1 MIKITQI
8 AVAHFGNRRY
18 VMAWRYTQAGKE
30 MRCPSSEDGVYVEGP
45 LRVADWKNILEDI
58 VAEMVEQAKREAEET
73 R

>member
-1 MIKITQI
+1 MIGITQI

-18 VMAWRYTQAGKE
+18 VMAWRYTKAGKE

-45 LRVADWKNILEDI
+45 LTSDDLKLLLEDI
-58 VAEMVEQAKREAEET
+58 VTEMVEQAKREAEET